1 MSKTKATTDSQANF
15 SLAQLCHFVPVK
27 TVKDAIKAAQIKT
40 RDGGKLPLDQMVYFV
55 MGMALH
61 PNKSYQTIYAN
72 IQCQEES
79 ESPTV
84 LNVPVSSS
92 FTESRQRL
100 GAKAMEIT
108 FKNTVKPIAVERLT
122 KGAFFKKWLI
132 TAIDGM
138 TLNVPD
144 SEDNDEHF
152 TRSKSQYGVGA
163 YPYVRVL
170 AFVECGTRAVFD
182 AEIATDDIYSE
193 QGLANI
199 LLARTPGTCLLIGDR
214 LYCTGEKFR
223 LATQNGAK
231 VIFRAKS
238 DTTLPV
244 ETRLEDGSFLSN
256 IAEGERR
263 RNATLHPVRVCE
275 YRIKLGG
282 KKQLVR
288 LITNLTEKEAT
299 PKEILDLYRERWEW
313 ETMAKEFKTTL
324 AEFRGTLKSKTPDLV
339 VQEIYGMLLTHFSIK
354 CFMHEAALL
363 AKEDMDRLS
372 FKHSLEVIK
381 RRAPQV
387 GAFSP

>member
-1 MSKTKATTDSQANF
+1 MSKTKADKDSQANF
-15 SLAQLCHFVPVK
+15 SMAQLCQFVPID
-27 TVKDAIKAAQIKT
+27 TVKEAIEESQIKT

-55 MGMALH
+55 MGMALY

-72 IQCQEES
+72 IQCQEKS

-84 LNVPVSSS
+84 MNIPVSSS

-108 FKNTVKPIAVERLT
+108 FKNTVGPIAVKRRT
-122 KGAFFKKWLI
+122 KGAFFKNWLI

-144 SEDNDEHF
+144 SEENAQYF
-152 TRSKSQYGVGA
+152 TRSKSQYGIGA

-170 AFVECGTRAVFD
+170 ALVECGTRVAFD
-182 AEIATDDIYSE
+182 AEIATDEIYSE

-199 LLARTPGTCLLIGDR
+199 LLARTPGNCLLIGDR

-223 LATQNGAK
+223 IATQNGAK

-238 DTTLPV
+238 DTNLPV
-244 ETRLEDGSFLSN
+244 ETRLADDSFLSN

-275 YRIKLGG
+275 FRIKLGG

-288 LITNLTEKEAT
+288 LITNLTAKEAT
-299 PKEILDLYRERWEW
+299 PKEILDLYRQRWEW

-324 AEFRGTLKSKTPDLV
+324 AEFRGTLKSKTADLV
-339 VQEIYGMLLTHFSIK
+339 VQEIYGILLTHFSIK

-363 AKEDMDRLS
+363 VNEDMDQLS
-372 FKHSLEVIK
+372 FKHSLEVVK

-387 GAFSP
+387 GAFPP